1 MVRYSCDACCFAS
14 NIKTHYNR
22 HLTTKKHIRNQEKL
36 SSENIKTMDSPS
48 EKLQKTPILG
58 EFTSNLLQIPPANTF
73 LCEFCQMAFSRRDN
87 LIRHETKRCKKREIS
102 YKDLFFDMKKQLEKE
117 KKEFKK
123 QIEILLHKVGDT
135 TINNT
140 QNIQLNN
147 YGNEDMSHITDN
159 LKTQLIKGPYGMITK
174 LIEAVHFNDAKP
186 ENKNIAL
193 TNKKDNRIQIFTG
206 NKWIYKNKSEVLNDL
221 IDGKYFILDTHY
233 DDICNTLDN
242 VNKLRYSKFRYY
254 FDEKTNKLFY
264 DLTKECELLLLNNR

>member
-1 MVRYSCDACCFAS
+1 MAAERE
-14 NIKTHYNR
+14 
-22 HLTTKKHIRNQEKL
+22 KHIRNQEKL

-58 EFTSNLLQIPPANTF
+58 DFTSNLLQIPPANTF
-73 LCEFCQMAFSRRDN
+73 VCEFCQMAFSRRDN
-87 LIRHETKRCKKREIS
+87 LIRHETKRCKKRELS